1 MAIPE
6 HQLAAWSTQPEAGPS
21 RDTYRSVKEVLE
33 DRGSPFAGKASDVFL
48 QGSYGNDTNVAR
60 DSDVDVV
67 SLTSAAFYHNA
78 GALPADQYAAF
89 VRTYGGAAAYTYQ
102 HYRADVTTWLV
113 KNYGAD
119 VVPGKKAIFVPK
131 GKNRRDCDVL
141 PAMEYRHYYRFD
153 TITDHSYA
161 RGICFFMP
169 DGTQIV
175 NYPKQHSDNCTKKHQ
190 QTGTWFKHTVR
201 CYKNM
206 RNYLVDNGLLQE
218 GVAPSYFIEGMLYN
232 APNPLF
238 GKTFQDTVVETFNF
252 VAEADR
258 SQFKCANGIHS
269 LIGNSPVT
277 WRAGDC
283 QTYLDAIKKLWLDW
297 S

>member
-1 MAIPE
+1 MTIPE
-6 HQLAAWSTQPEAGPS
+6 HQLAAWSSQPEAGPS
-21 RDTYRSVKEVLE
+21 RDTYQSVKEVLE
-33 DRGSPFAGKASDVFL
+33 DRGSPFAGKTSDVFL

-78 GALPADQYAAF
+78 ATLPADQYSAF

-102 HYRADVTTWLV
+102 HYKTDVTTWLV
-113 KNYGAD
+113 KSYGSG
-119 VVPGKKAIFVPK
+119 VVPGKKAIFVPQ
-131 GKNRRDCDVL
+131 GMNRRDCDVL
-141 PAMEYRHYYRFD
+141 PAMEYRHYSRFG
-153 TITDHSYA
+153 TISDHSYA
-161 RGICFFMP
+161 SGICFFMP

-175 NYPKQHSDNCTKKHQ
+175 NYPKQHSENCTKKHQ
-190 QTGTWFKHTVR
+190 QTNKWFKHTVR
-201 CYKNM
+201 CYKNI
-206 RNYLVDNGLLQE
+206 RNYMIDKRLLQE

-232 APNPLF
+232 APNSLF
-238 GKTFQDTVVETFNF
+238 GETFQDTIVETFNY
-252 VAEADR
+252 VADADR
-258 SQFKCANGIHS
+258 HQFKCSNGIHS

-283 QTYLDAIKKLWLDW
+283 QLYLDAMRKLWQGW